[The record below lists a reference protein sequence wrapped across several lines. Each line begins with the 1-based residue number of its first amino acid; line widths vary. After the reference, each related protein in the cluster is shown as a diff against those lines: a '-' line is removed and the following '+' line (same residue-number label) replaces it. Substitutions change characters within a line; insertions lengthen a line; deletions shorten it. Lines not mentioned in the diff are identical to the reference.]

1 MPVTLSGVFSS
12 GLKRAGEPPVPEESG
27 RHSSLK
33 AVGSFSEQLHLKGDD
48 MKSFFAHVALA
59 FVGLVLS
66 TGAGCPGPGDQGTG
80 DPPTTLTISL
90 YNDSCGTYISPRFA
104 VCPKGMA
111 EQPHYFVEP
120 PVVLAPG
127 QSVTYKT
134 DQVAGATDGDCA
146 AFSTAFMVG
155 IPGWGYGPTS
165 NPDIMTYV
173 GMPDDSA
180 AALQGLD
187 LWIVDALRH
196 APHPAECV
204 AGNDW
209 ARAYSREQA
218 AYEKIRREI
227 AAGGRAYFIYPLVN
241 ESENVEAKSA
251 IEFAERLKNEHFPEF
266 RVGLVHGQMSGEQK
280 EDVMARFRAGEID
293 ILAATV
299 VVEVGVDVPEANV
312 MVIENAERFGLAQ
325 LHQLRGR
332 VGRGQRQSFLYLF
345 GDPRTEDAIKRL
357 NALCATND
365 GFKIAEEDLKM
376 RGFGDFAGTRQSGV
390 PKLHA
395 GDFEKDLDAL
405 AQARKDAALF
415 GAVISEENVRDCLEL
430 HFGREFR
437 LMDV

>member
-1 MPVTLSGVFSS
+1 MPVTLSGVFSG

-33 AVGSFSEQLHLKGDD
+33 EVGSFSEQLHLKGDD

-173 GMPDDSA
+173 GMPDDS
-180 AALQGLD
+180 
-187 LWIVDALRH
+187 
-196 APHPAECV
+196 P
-204 AGNDW
+204 
-209 ARAYSREQA
+209 Y
-218 AYEKIRREI
+218 
-227 AAGGRAYFIYPLVN
+227 
-241 ESENVEAKSA
+241 
-251 IEFAERLKNEHFPEF
+251 
-266 RVGLVHGQMSGEQK
+266 VGLIGVQFHCGDTINLRWSNCGNSG
-280 EDVMARFRAGEID
+280 
-293 ILAATV
+293 
-299 VVEVGVDVPEANV
+299 VG
-312 MVIENAERFGLAQ
+312 
-325 LHQLRGR
+325 
-332 VGRGQRQSFLYLF
+332 
-345 GDPRTEDAIKRL
+345 
-357 NALCATND
+357 
-365 GFKIAEEDLKM
+365 
-376 RGFGDFAGTRQSGV
+376 AGTWTSEVVPASGN
-390 PKLHA
+390 PA
-395 GDFEKDLDAL
+395 PSSP
-405 AQARKDAALF
+405 F
-415 GAVISEENVRDCLEL
+415 GPPS
-430 HFGREFR
+430 
-437 LMDV
+437 